1 MLNDTAVRSEA
12 ERAAASRAATLR
24 REELRIGGER
34 IATARSREVLNPYT
48 RAVVGTVAQ
57 ASVAEVRR
65 ALDLARAFRS
75 SLTRYERY
83 RICYQTAAAL
93 RARQEEIADLI
104 TAESGLCKKDS
115 VYEVGRACDVFTF
128 AGNAALQDD
137 GQVFSCDLTAHG
149 KRRKVYTLR
158 EPLLGAMVAITPFN
172 HPLNQVAHKVAP
184 SIATNNRMVLK
195 PSEKTPLT
203 ALLLADIL
211 YEAGLPPPMLSVLT
225 GEPQEIA
232 DELLTHPDVD
242 LITFTGGVAVGKYI
256 AAKAVYKRQVLEL
269 GGNDPLIVMEDAD
282 LEEAATLAAAGSYK
296 NSGQRCT
303 AIKRMLVQESVA
315 ARFTELL
322 VEKTRAVRCG
332 DPMDPATDMGTV
344 IDEAAAC
351 SFEEK
356 VNEAVAQ
363 GARLLYGNIRQGA
376 LYSPTVL
383 DRVDPKMRVV
393 MHETFGPVSPVV
405 TFSTIEQAIRIANS
419 TAYGLSSAVCTNR
432 LDYIT
437 RFVAELNVG
446 SVNVREVPGYRLELT
461 PFGGIKDSGLGYKEG
476 VQEAMK
482 SFTNLKT
489 YSLPWMA

>member
-1 MLNDTAVRSEA
+1 MPASDAGKSG
-12 ERAAASRAATLR
+12 AARRGDQVR
-24 REELRIGGER
+24 RETLRIGGAR
-34 IATARSREVLNPYT
+34 IATERNAEVFNPYT
-48 RAVVGTVAQ
+48 RELVGTVAK
-57 ASVAEVRR
+57 ASVAEVRQ
-65 ALDLARAFRS
+65 AIGTAKAFRS
-75 SLTRYERY
+75 RLTRYERY
-83 RICYQTAAAL
+83 RICYQSADAL
-93 RARQEEIADLI
+93 RARTEEVANLI

-115 VYEVGRACDVFTF
+115 LYEVGRACDVFIF

-137 GQVFSCDLTAHG
+137 GQIFSCDLTAHG

-158 EPLLGAMVAITPFN
+158 EPLLGVISAITPFN

-195 PSEKTPLT
+195 PSEKTPLS

-211 YEAGLPPPMLSVLT
+211 YEAGLPPEMFSVIT
-225 GEPQEIA
+225 GDPKEIA

-242 LITFTGGVAVGKYI
+242 LITFTGGVSVGKYI

-303 AIKRMLVQESVA
+303 AIKRMLVQERVA
-315 ARFTELL
+315 QRFTQLL
-322 VEKTRAVRCG
+322 LERTRVLKYG
-332 DPMDPATDMGTV
+332 DPMDPNTDMGTV
-344 IDEAAAC
+344 IDEPAAR
-351 SFEEK
+351 SFEDK
-356 VNEAVAQ
+356 VNAAVAQ
-363 GARLLYGNIRQGA
+363 GARLLYGNIRAGA

-383 DRVDPKMRVV
+383 DRVTPEMEVV
-393 MHETFGPVSPVV
+393 KQETFGPVSPVIV
-405 TFSTIEQAIRIANS
+405 FQTIDEAIRIVNS

-437 RFVAELNVG
+437 RFVSDLNVG

-476 VQEAMK
+476 VQEAIR
-482 SFTNLKT
+482 SFTNTKT
-489 YSLPWMA
+489 YSLPW

>member
-1 MLNDTAVRSEA
+1 MPISTAGRPGTETPRGEEV
-12 ERAAASRAATLR
+12 R
-24 REELRIGGER
+24 RERLRIGGVH
-34 IATARSREVLNPYT
+34 IATERSSEVFNPYT
-48 RAVVGTVAQ
+48 RALVGTVAR
-57 ASVAEVRR
+57 ASVADVRQ
-65 ALDLARAFRS
+65 AIAIAKTFRPRLS
-75 SLTRYERY
+75 RYERY
-83 RICYQTAAAL
+83 RICYQTADAL
-93 RARQEEIADLI
+93 RARTEEIANLI

-115 VYEVGRACDVFTF
+115 IYEVGRACDVFIF

-137 GQVFSCDLTAHG
+137 GQIFSCDLTAHG

-158 EPLLGAMVAITPFN
+158 EPLLGVICAITPFN

-184 SIATNNRMVLK
+184 SIASNNRMVLK
-195 PSEKTPLT
+195 PSEKTPLS

-211 YEAGLPPPMLSVLT
+211 YEAGLPPEMFSVLT
-225 GEPQEIA
+225 GDPREIA
-232 DELLTHPDVD
+232 DELLTHPDID

-282 LEEAATLAAAGSYK
+282 PEEAAALAALGSYK

-315 ARFTELL
+315 GRFIELL
-322 VEKTRAVRCG
+322 LEKTRAVRYG

-344 IDEAAAC
+344 IDEAAAR
-351 SFEEK
+351 SFEER
-356 VNEAVAQ
+356 VNEAVAH
-363 GARLLYGNIRQGA
+363 GARLLYGNIRTGA
-376 LYSPTVL
+376 LYSPTLL
-383 DRVDPKMRVV
+383 DRVQPEMPLVKQ
-393 MHETFGPVSPVV
+393 ETFGPVSPVM
-405 TFSTIEQAIRIANS
+405 TFRTIDEAIRVANS

-476 VQEAMK
+476 VQEAIR
-482 SFTNLKT
+482 SFTNTKT
-489 YSLPWMA
+489 YSLPWLP